1 MVAVDGGEHSQTG
14 TGSPACPGRQIGVTV
29 TAANTVEQIIGE
41 RLRLRRTAFGLT
53 QEQLGQT
60 VGLSYQQIQ
69 KYENGSNQITVTRL
83 LQLADRLAVPVAYF
97 LAGLP
102 GAEAATGP
110 RRQTPNSHR
119 CWAGFAIARSA
130 ARWRPGADRGRPPRL
145 SQAQPIS
152 SIAFSSGRHS
162 SRTGRTRWPST
173 SNTLNPWTASSP

>member
-53 QEQLGQT
+53 QEQLGQA

-83 LQLADRLAVPVAYF
+83 LQLSDRLAVPVAYF
-97 LAGLP
+97 LTGLP
-102 GAEAATGP
+102 GADAATAFTPADTEFASVLGQVRDGAV
-110 RRQTPNSHR
+110 RRAV
-119 CWAGFAIARSA
+119 AGLVRTV
-130 ARWRPGADRGRPPRL
+130 ADRQG
-145 SQAQPIS
+145 
-152 SIAFSSGRHS
+152 
-162 SRTGRTRWPST
+162 
-173 SNTLNPWTASSP
+173 

>member
-1 MVAVDGGEHSQTG
+1 MVAVDGGEHSQTA

-53 QEQLGQT
+53 QEQLGQA

-83 LQLADRLAVPVAYF
+83 LQLSDRLAVPVAYF

-102 GAEAATGP
+102 GTDATAGSTPAETEFASALGRIGNIAVRRAVTGLV
-110 RRQTPNSHR
+110 RTV
-119 CWAGFAIARSA
+119 
-130 ARWRPGADRGRPPRL
+130 ADRQG
-145 SQAQPIS
+145 
-152 SIAFSSGRHS
+152 
-162 SRTGRTRWPST
+162 
-173 SNTLNPWTASSP
+173 

>member
-53 QEQLGQT
+53 QEQLGQ
-60 VGLSYQQIQ
+60 

-83 LQLADRLAVPVAYF
+83 LQLSDRLAVPVTYF

-110 RRQTPNSHR
+110 TPTDTEFAPMLGRVRDSAVRR
-119 CWAGFAIARSA
+119 AVA
-130 ARWRPGADRGRPPRL
+130 ALVRTVADRQG
-145 SQAQPIS
+145 
-152 SIAFSSGRHS
+152 
-162 SRTGRTRWPST
+162 
-173 SNTLNPWTASSP
+173 